1 MSDVNITDVLR
12 KLKKEEERHV
22 GEQVLKEC
30 KSTDD
35 LKDFLEKPK
44 TEPDEAEKPYLHLFV
59 FRRRKDGADEFWTTE
74 EDFKGLSDIA
84 RLRATA
90 EWFPMSVRNK
100 VINVK
105 EKLDKM
111 KEELN
116 KMTEKDRGALKLEK
130 GINGIPKGELIEFFQ
145 DPERYVKGAVFE
157 VDDAASGSSEYF
169 ASRNEHNNMTRV
181 LCHSKTEIDV
191 WVDAVDLRSGCTE
204 CDGKDGCRCF
214 KVLFHYTKTLAFG
227 SITSAHKK
235 FHELWC
241 SYGKRAHFGDGL
253 YASQY
258 APEHF
263 GSKLR
268 VALNN
273 YGSCDTD
280 PFSDEPL
287 CCPKYWEDIRT
298 HWAVEAADFCIPIL
312 VPKELLRNFKDEDK
326 KGKFKAGCNHNGVK
340 QHDGR
345 DVWIISPPD
354 NDSRNVMSGTTQ
366 RLELLRMRQEN
377 KKVSPL
383 GRMQAFADA
392 AHILFQQGDLA
403 EAAQKFEEA
412 LKIQKSREK
421 TSFGLSLVQAYALC
435 LRKQDTYE
443 SKQKAKDLLKEHGV
457 ASDADSGSMLQSLD
471 HASWRHQG
479 LDEHFKA
486 FYDSWK
492 QGDLAVAQNRL
503 DQFESLLKQLP
514 GEKDRDLNTL
524 KTYRAAVFSDQGN
537 MEKAESLL
545 KEVLESREKSFGE
558 KHMETLACHDLLA
571 RLFLNWRRFKDA
583 EEHAQKALDGRDP
596 DKKKSDHLNVLRSR
610 SFLQEIRIEKAQSE
624 ESSLSEKIFEE
635 AFETMQDCA
644 RKMLPQGEMSEPEFV
659 VSGFEDH
666 RAALA
671 MWSNAACVAKRFAAL
686 PHINEEKKMD
696 MLQKAANI
704 YKQLYTASKEPV
716 SWDHAV
722 HHARIACN
730 RAHVLD
736 LDKSTK
742 SENPMEVLE
751 EAKKTIQKFIDDLKQ
766 RKSADSQP
774 DGSPQASPEE
784 RPFRDDQLL
793 DQGPCLEDLPL
804 EFLILDNN
812 LAFLKYKSGDLIL
825 KNPSGTVPDG
835 VGLLKEAKELYT
847 KSMEELKGKLERHA
861 TQQDN
866 AAQQE
871 AYSAAMTLGEILL
884 KLMDQGAYSDEE
896 RRKFQ
901 EDASQNFKYAADN
914 FEKLL
919 GKLNVKS
926 VACRHSY
933 ASVRLQQGGTEHW
946 REAMKVFEAV
956 ADSWEEVNMGG
967 AAASMLQE
975 SLDLKQD
982 VHVKPE
988 LLRTLMRARAL
999 FSAASASKAIWLAPA
1014 PGKAAP
1020 TPQNLEEICQKF
1032 EVVLNMKDLGMDEHS
1047 KDQVFQRLKGIF
1059 AMAHAE
1065 LGQLHGKEYQETKN
1079 PDQFHTTE
1087 KHFKAALEW
1096 LPQPQSQPPAEE
1108 EVQLLRCRTHFNS
1121 ACLQLTALQYADVS
1135 TWEKVS
1141 EDFRGA
1147 ADGYDKL
1154 IKSGR
1159 KCRCQGVKEE
1169 CFYYQRAMCKFN
1181 LIKAISMQRN
1191 WQAVKAQH
1199 KEFEVLINELEA
1211 RKGKGCA
1218 APDENDLKKWKAELA
1233 RNLRRPSITKEGSK
1247 ASQVAPEIP

>member
-1 MSDVNITDVLR
+1 
-12 KLKKEEERHV
+12 
-22 GEQVLKEC
+22 
-30 KSTDD
+30 
-35 LKDFLEKPK
+35 
-44 TEPDEAEKPYLHLFV
+44 
-59 FRRRKDGADEFWTTE
+59 
-74 EDFKGLSDIA
+74 
-84 RLRATA
+84 
-90 EWFPMSVRNK
+90 
-100 VINVK
+100 
-105 EKLDKM
+105 M
-111 KEELN
+111 K
-116 KMTEKDRGALKLEK
+116 GAL
-130 GINGIPKGELIEFFQ
+130 
-145 DPERYVKGAVFE
+145 FE

-169 ASRNEHNNMTRV
+169 TSRNEHNNMTRV

-191 WVDAVDLRSGCTE
+191 WVDAVDLRSSCKTCTGDCE
-204 CDGKDGCRCF
+204 CF

-241 SYGKRAHFGDGL
+241 SSGDRAHFGDGL

-287 CCPKYWEDIRT
+287 CCPKYWKDIRA

-312 VPKELLRNFKDEDK
+312 VPKGLLRDFKDEDK
-326 KGKFKAGCNHNGVK
+326 KGKFKAGCNHKGVK
-340 QHDGR
+340 QHTHR

-354 NDSRNVMSGTTQ
+354 KGNVMSDTTQ
-366 RLELLRMRQEN
+366 RLDLLEKRQ
-377 KKVSPL
+377 KDGHVSPP
-383 GRMQAFADA
+383 GKMQAFADA
-392 AHILFQQGDLA
+392 AHILVQQGELE
-403 EAAQKFEEA
+403 EAGKKFEEA
-412 LKIQKSREK
+412 LEIQKSIK
-421 TSFGLSLVQAYALC
+421 NTDFGPSLVRAYAHC
-435 LRKQDTYE
+435 LRKQGTYE
-443 SKQKAKDLLKEHGV
+443 SKQKAMELLKKHKV
-457 ASDADSGSMLQSLD
+457 TSDADSGSMLQSLD

-514 GEKDRDLNTL
+514 GESHRDLNTL

-545 KEVLESREKSFGE
+545 KEVLESRTQSFGE

-571 RLFLNWRRFKDA
+571 RLFLNWREFDKA
-583 EEHAQKALDGRDP
+583 EDHAQKALDGRDP
-596 DKKKSDHLNVLRSR
+596 DKNKSDHSCPESHTGVHLNVLRSR

-624 ESSLSEKIFEE
+624 IEKAQSEESPLSPLSEGVFEE
-635 AFETMQDCA
+635 AFKTMQDCA
-644 RKMLPQGEMSEPEFV
+644 RKMLPQEEMSNPEFA

-671 MWSNAACVAKRFAAL
+671 MWNNAACVARRFAAL
-686 PHINEEKKMD
+686 PKINEERKHD

-736 LDKSTK
+736 LGKSTK
-742 SENPMEVLE
+742 KNPVEVLE
-751 EAKKTIQKFIDDLKQ
+751 EAKKTIQKFIDDLTK
-766 RKSADSQP
+766 RKSADSQR
-774 DGSPQASPEE
+774 DGSPQAPEE

-793 DQGPCLEDLPL
+793 DQRPCLEDLPL

-847 KSMEELKGKLERHA
+847 KSMEELKGKLVRHA

-1154 IKSGR
+1154 IKSGG

-1181 LIKAISMQRN
+1181 LIKAPESQGMRLQRKRL
-1191 WQAVKAQH
+1191 QTTFFAIYSCK
-1199 KEFEVLINELEA
+1199 LL
-1211 RKGKGCA
+1211 
-1218 APDENDLKKWKAELA
+1218 
-1233 RNLRRPSITKEGSK
+1233 S
-1247 ASQVAPEIP
+1247 